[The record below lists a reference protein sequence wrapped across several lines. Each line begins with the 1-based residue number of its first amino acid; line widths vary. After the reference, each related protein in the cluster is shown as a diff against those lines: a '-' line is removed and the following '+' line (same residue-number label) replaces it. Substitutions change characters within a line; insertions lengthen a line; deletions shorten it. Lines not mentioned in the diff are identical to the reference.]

1 MSVSVSEEA
10 SECRLYAEHCADKAR
25 LQPDPQLR
33 QCFLEMQQR
42 WLSLGRSYEFAE
54 RLEFLSAA
62 ASAGTAER

>member
-10 SECRLYAEHCADKAR
+10 SECRLYACADKGR

-42 WLSLGRSYEFAE
+42 WLSPARSYEFAE

-62 ASAGTAER
+62 TGAGTAER